1 MLASCWPAR
10 RWLWYWSLRWCA
22 RFGCGGRS
30 KCCSGACWPSGDR
43 TRTGNGLWLLTVCT
57 LLVSLVGCESE
68 GERVAVV
75 AREAAQRQADQNKQM
90 AQLQGQVA
98 EGSRQLVEAEAKA
111 RADMTALQRDLQQS
125 QTEVGRQRDQL
136 EAERRQIAA
145 ERYWDGIIGNS
156 ITAAATLLA
165 CILPLLL
172 CWAVLRRPCQDQEAD
187 VALAE
192 FLTQELVSE
201 RPTLLPE
208 SQPRRLPEPTRR
220 HPGHA
225 PETPDAQQPVSD

>member
-1 MLASCWPAR
+1 
-10 RWLWYWSLRWCA
+10 
-22 RFGCGGRS
+22 
-30 KCCSGACWPSGDR
+30 
-43 TRTGNGLWLLTVCT
+43 
-57 LLVSLVGCESE
+57 
-68 GERVAVV
+68 V

-98 EGSRQLVEAEAKA
+98 EGSRHLVEAEAKA

-125 QTEVGRQRDQL
+125 QAEVGHQRDQL

-192 FLTQELVSE
+192 FLAQELVSD
-201 RPTLLPE
+201 RPTLLPAN
-208 SQPRRLPEPTRR
+208 PTRRLPEPTRR
-220 HPGHA
+220 HSGHR
-225 PETPDAQQPVSD
+225 PETPGGRQSDSE

>member
-1 MLASCWPAR
+1 MLTA
-10 RWLWYWSLRWCA
+10 
-22 RFGCGGRS
+22 
-30 KCCSGACWPSGDR
+30 
-43 TRTGNGLWLLTVCT
+43 CT
-57 LLVSLVGCESE
+57 LLMSLVGCESE
-68 GERVAVV
+68 GERVAQV
-75 AREAAQRQADQNKQM
+75 AREAAQRQAEQNKQM

-111 RADMTALQRDLQQS
+111 RADMTALQRDLQRS
-125 QTEVGRQRDQL
+125 QAEVGRQRDQL
-136 EAERRQIAA
+136 EAERRQIAS
-145 ERYWDGIIGNS
+145 ERHWDNS
-156 ITAAATLLA
+156 IAAAATLLT
-165 CILPLLL
+165 CILPLFL

-225 PETPDAQQPVSD
+225 PETPDGQQPVSD